1 MTITIEGNRVG
12 KRSRHAIYIN
22 PKAAFVARIRDE
34 EMVQCLIE
42 EGYEAAS
49 DAAIDAAWKF
59 LQAIPQ
65 GVAERVDYY
74 GMDDEVEFR
83 FFGSPWDG
91 FHFTVNGS
99 GRVEIMHVSKEL
111 ADVWTV
117 NAYNI
122 RGAVGFMR
130 AWATRHDAT

>member
-1 MTITIEGNRVG
+1 MSITIEGNRIG
-12 KRSRHAIYIN
+12 KRSVRAICVD
-22 PKAAFVARIRDE
+22 PRAAFIARIRDE
-34 EMVQCLIE
+34 RMVQSLNE
-42 EGYEAAS
+42 EGYGAAT
-49 DAAIDAAWKF
+49 DAAIEAGWAF
-59 LQAIPQ
+59 LQSIPEELA
-65 GVAERVDYY
+65 GRADYY
-74 GMDDEVEFR
+74 GLDDEVEFR